1 MRRLLPLPV
10 LAALLGTGAA
20 AAPPA
25 AVPTLDDAAKVL
37 ESVILPVGISGA
49 EAAVRD
55 AVKALLPNDVES
67 RVDESGNLLVT
78 LGEGPF
84 RIVVLA
90 HLDEIGFEVRE
101 IQEDGRLALAG
112 RGGFLPALF
121 EAVPV
126 RVFSAKGAVNGV
138 ICPRV
143 GDVPPQDA
151 KDLRVDVGTDDRA
164 GTEALGVKTGDL
176 ATVVKTFDR
185 LGPTRAMGRA
195 MDDRV
200 GCSAVLLA
208 LRHLDPARLAG
219 ATVTFAWVTREEV
232 GLEGSAELATRMK
245 ADLAVAV
252 DTFVSADTPRE
263 DRRFGYARLGE
274 GCVARAA
281 DHSNLTPLDALG
293 KLRALAARRGIP
305 LQSGQTGGGNDAS
318 VWVPKGAVALP
329 IGWPL
334 RSSHSWVEVIDLRD
348 LVSLARMVQA
358 IAEEWR

>member
-1 MRRLLPLPV
+1 MRQSPL
-10 LAALLGTGAA
+10 LAAGLLAGAVALASPGPTG
-20 AAPPA
+20 
-25 AVPTLDDAAKVL
+25 PTLDEAGEVL
-37 ESVILPVGISGA
+37 GKVILPVGISGA
-49 EAAVRD
+49 EAAARD
-55 AVKALLPNDVES
+55 AVKALLPKDVEP

-78 LGEGPF
+78 LGDGPF

-112 RGGFLPALF
+112 KGGFLPALF

-126 RVFSAKGAVNGV
+126 TVFTSRGPVNGV
-138 ICPRV
+138 ICPRE

-151 KDLRVDVGTDDRA
+151 KELRVDVGTDNA
-164 GTEALGVKTGDL
+164 EGTKTLGVKAGDL

-208 LRHLDPARLAG
+208 LRHLDRTRLAG

-232 GLEGSAELATRMK
+232 GLEGSADLATRVK

-263 DRRFGYARLGE
+263 DKRFGYARLGE

-281 DHSNLTPLDALG
+281 DHSNLTPLEALG

-348 LVSLARMVQA
+348 LVALARLVQA
-358 IAEEWR
+358 VAEEWRP